1 MNTSSN
7 IARAIPIFTFGSAA
21 GAGMALSTIAV
32 TAIAGRKTLASFL
45 PPKAIVII
53 EVEGA
58 DEQYYDQLQ
67 LLKSVSQRVDLRAEE
82 LCRQLVAE
90 VRKFAASKDF
100 EDDVC
105 LIAMEVDHLMKG

>member
-1 MNTSSN
+1 MRGD
-7 IARAIPIFTFGSAA
+7 ILLLFTDGLF
-21 GAGMALSTIAV
+21 
-32 TAIAGRKTLASFL
+32 
-45 PPKAIVII
+45 

-82 LCRQLVAE
+82 LCRQIVAE

>member
-1 MNTSSN
+1 MLG
-7 IARAIPIFTFGSAA
+7 IFGDAEYHSASCQLCA
-21 GAGMALSTIAV
+21 GDILLLFTDGL
-32 TAIAGRKTLASFL
+32 F
-45 PPKAIVII
+45 

-58 DEQYYDQLQ
+58 DEHYYDQLQ

>member
-1 MNTSSN
+1 MLL
-7 IARAIPIFTFGSAA
+7 FTDGLF
-21 GAGMALSTIAV
+21 
-32 TAIAGRKTLASFL
+32 
-45 PPKAIVII
+45 
-53 EVEGA
+53 EVELA

-105 LIAMEVDHLMKG
+105 LIAMEMEHLMKGLCGIGAFDTREPKGCVHDPMRSKVSYLRSCDP